1 MTLKNITEVGV
12 AVRDLEKTTRM
23 LVDILGGEAGEVLD
37 VPAFGMRFRMVRLG
51 NVDLELMEPS
61 DQDGMIAK
69 FIQTKGEGLHHI
81 AFAVDDIE
89 ESIMQLKEKGCKL
102 VNEKPLEIFGGKSA
116 FCIPSLFRNRHR
128 VDRVPGRLE
137 RLVQNR
143 MPATLFC
150 GF

>member
-23 LVDILGGEAGEVLD
+23 LVDILGGEAGQVLD

-51 NVDLELMEPS
+51 NVDLELMEPT
-61 DQDGMIAK
+61 DPDGMIAK

-102 VNEKPLEIFGGKSA
+102 VNEKPLEILGGKVVFLHPKSFSGIA
-116 FCIPSLFRNRHR
+116 IELIEYPE
-128 VDRVPGRLE
+128 DWKGW
-137 RLVQNR
+137 
-143 MPATLFC
+143 TK
-150 GF
+150 

>member
-23 LVDILGGEAGEVLD
+23 LVDILGGEAGQVLD

-51 NVDLELMEPS
+51 NVDLELMEPT
-61 DQDGMIAK
+61 DPDGMIAI

-102 VNEKPLEIFGGKSA
+102 VNEKPLEIFGGKVSFLHPKSFSGIA
-116 FCIPSLFRNRHR
+116 IELIEYPE
-128 VDRVPGRLE
+128 DWKGW
-137 RLVQNR
+137 
-143 MPATLFC
+143 TK
-150 GF
+150 

>member
-23 LVDILGGEAGEVLD
+23 LVDILGGEAGQVLD

-51 NVDLELMEPS
+51 NVDLELMEPTDS
-61 DQDGMIAK
+61 DGMIAK

-102 VNEKPLEIFGGKSA
+102 VNEKPLEIFGGKVVFLHPKSFSGIA
-116 FCIPSLFRNRHR
+116 IELIEYPE
-128 VDRVPGRLE
+128 DWKGW
-137 RLVQNR
+137 
-143 MPATLFC
+143 TK
-150 GF
+150 

>member
-23 LVDILGGEAGEVLD
+23 LVDILGGEAGQVLD

-51 NVDLELMEPS
+51 NVDLELMEPT
-61 DQDGMIAK
+61 DPDGMIAK

-102 VNEKPLEIFGGKSA
+102 VNEKPLEIFGGKVVFLHPKSFSGIA
-116 FCIPSLFRNRHR
+116 IELIEYPE
-128 VDRVPGRLE
+128 DWKGW
-137 RLVQNR
+137 
-143 MPATLFC
+143 TK
-150 GF
+150 

>member
-23 LVDILGGEAGEVLD
+23 LVDILGGEAGQVLD

-51 NVDLELMEPS
+51 NVDLELMEPT
-61 DQDGMIAK
+61 DPDGMIAK

-102 VNEKPLEIFGGKSA
+102 VNEKPLEIFGGKVCFLHPKSFSGIA
-116 FCIPSLFRNRHR
+116 IELIEYPE
-128 VDRVPGRLE
+128 DWKGW
-137 RLVQNR
+137 
-143 MPATLFC
+143 TK
-150 GF
+150 

>member
-23 LVDILGGEAGEVLD
+23 LVDILGGEAGQVLD

-51 NVDLELMEPS
+51 NVDLELMEPT
-61 DQDGMIAK
+61 DPDGMIAK

-102 VNEKPLEIFGGKSA
+102 VNEKPLEILGGKVCFLHPKSFSGIA
-116 FCIPSLFRNRHR
+116 IELIEYPE
-128 VDRVPGRLE
+128 DWKGW
-137 RLVQNR
+137 
-143 MPATLFC
+143 TK
-150 GF
+150 

>member
-23 LVDILGGEAGEVLD
+23 LVDILGGEAGQVLD

-51 NVDLELMEPS
+51 NVDLELMEPT
-61 DQDGMIAK
+61 DPDGMIAK

-102 VNEKPLEIFGGKSA
+102 VNEKPLEIFGGKVSFLHPKSFSGIA
-116 FCIPSLFRNRHR
+116 IELIEYPE
-128 VDRVPGRLE
+128 DWKGW
-137 RLVQNR
+137 
-143 MPATLFC
+143 TK
-150 GF
+150 